1 VKSES
6 VVGWMETV
14 AYDKKGPGNDFL
26 VSCEMPYKEGHHCE
40 NDEGRDQLRSADN
53 VEREGWIL

>member
-1 VKSES
+1 
-6 VVGWMETV
+6 METV